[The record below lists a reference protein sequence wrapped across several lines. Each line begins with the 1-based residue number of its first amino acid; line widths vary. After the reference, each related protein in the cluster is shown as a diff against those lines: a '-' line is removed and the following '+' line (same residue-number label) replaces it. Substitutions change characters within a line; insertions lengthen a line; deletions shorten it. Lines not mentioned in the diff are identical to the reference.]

1 MNKIKTIAL
10 DLGGVFF
17 SEGKKV
23 ASEVLYQ
30 KYGYD
35 KEMILDLLNSPKSK
49 DLRKGLITDEEFWLW
64 ATSKLPQ
71 GYDVKIIKKEWYDGY
86 ILDENILNLVKKL
99 KNKYKI
105 IAFSGNIKSKVEYL
119 DKKYHFR
126 RYFDAEIYSYDHC
139 FDKKEKKSFE
149 ILTKETG
156 NKYEEILLIDDDEK
170 HIGLAKEL
178 GMNAV
183 IYQTGKIEK
192 LEEALRSLGFL
203 RN

>member
-1 MNKIKTIAL
+1 MNKIKTIAF

-35 KEMILDLLNSPKSK
+35 KKIILDLLNSPKSQY
-49 DLRKGLITDEEFWLW
+49 LRKGLITDEEFWLW
-64 ATSKLPQ
+64 AANKLPQ
-71 GYDVKIIKKEWYDGY
+71 GYNTKIIKKEWYEGY
-86 ILDENILNLVKKL
+86 ILDENIFNLLKKL

-126 RYFDAEIYSYDHC
+126 RYFDDEIYSYDYC
-139 FDKKEKKSFE
+139 FNKKEKKSFE
-149 ILTKETG
+149 ILMKKSG
-156 NKYEEILLIDDDEK
+156 NKPEEILLIDDGEK
-170 HIGLAKEL
+170 HINLAKKL
-178 GMNAV
+178 GINAV
-183 IYQTGKIEK
+183 IYQTGKIKK
-192 LEEALRSLGFL
+192 LEEALRRLGVL
-203 RN
+203 S

>member
-1 MNKIKTIAL
+1 MNKIKTIAF

-23 ASEVLYQ
+23 ASEALYQ

-35 KEMILDLLNSPKSK
+35 KEMILDLLNSPKSQY
-49 DLRKGLITDEEFWLW
+49 LRRGLITDEEFWLW
-64 ATSKLPQ
+64 ATNKLPQ
-71 GYDVKIIKKEWYDGY
+71 DYDAKIIKKEWYDGY
-86 ILDENILNLVKKL
+86 ILDENILNLLKKL

-105 IAFSGNIKSKVEYL
+105 IAFSGNVKSKVEYL

-149 ILTKETG
+149 ILIKEAG
-156 NKYEEILLIDDDEK
+156 NEPEEILLIDNDEK
-170 HIGLAKEL
+170 HIRLAEEL

-183 IYQTGKIEK
+183 IYQTGKIKK
-192 LEEALRSLGFL
+192 LEEALRDLGVL
-203 RN
+203 S